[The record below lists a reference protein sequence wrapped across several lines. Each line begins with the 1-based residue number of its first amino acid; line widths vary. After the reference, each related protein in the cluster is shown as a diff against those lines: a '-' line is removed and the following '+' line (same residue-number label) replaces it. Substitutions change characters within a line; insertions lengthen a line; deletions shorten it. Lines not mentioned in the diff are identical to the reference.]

1 MKLKEDFE
9 LQTVCTEKVL
19 IGTGA
24 KNVDFSKIVSL
35 NDTAAFLWETAKE
48 QGDFTADSLT
58 KTLCENYE
66 VTEEKAMADV
76 ENVIAEWTKIGL
88 IAE

>member
-1 MKLKEDFE
+1 M
-9 LQTVCTEKVL
+9 
-19 IGTGA
+19 
-24 KNVDFSKIVSL
+24 NVEV
-35 NDTAAFLWETAKE
+35 ETAKE
-48 QGDFTADSLT
+48 RGDFTADSLT